1 MEIYRVIEQQE
12 ADGVFTYKEYENMRD
27 AYRACVPADES
38 MACRLLLNGV
48 QTKLLN
54 GEDMIRVTCNRGTIY
69 WIQRI
74 VNSNTPLPLMNGLK
88 IECCH
93 GH

>member
-1 MEIYRVIEQQE
+1 MENYRVIEQQE
-12 ADGVFTYKEYENMRD
+12 EDGTLIYKEYDNMRD
-27 AYRACVPADES
+27 AYRACIPADES

-48 QTKLLN
+48 QGKIMN
-54 GEDMIRVTCNRGTIY
+54 GDQVIRVTCNRGMIY
-69 WIQRI
+69 WIQLI

-93 GH
+93 TH

>member
-1 MEIYRVIEQQE
+1 MENYRVIEQQE
-12 ADGVFTYKEYENMRD
+12 VDGALTYKEYDNMRD
-27 AYRACVPADES
+27 AYRACIPADES
-38 MACRLLLNGV
+38 MSCRLLLNGV

-54 GEDMIRVTCNRGTIY
+54 GDDVIRVTCNRGTIY

-93 GH
+93 EH